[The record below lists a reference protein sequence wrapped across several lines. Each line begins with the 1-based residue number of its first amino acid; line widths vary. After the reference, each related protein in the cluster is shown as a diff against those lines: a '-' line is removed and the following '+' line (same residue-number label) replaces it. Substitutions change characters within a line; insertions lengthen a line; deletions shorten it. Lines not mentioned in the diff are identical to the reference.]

1 MCIFSLFSFDMHNLI
16 CDGDV
21 YMCIK
26 GFTFKYVSLCSLMAA
41 AYKQQ
46 FVIIVL
52 YHWDNE
58 HFDGYYQY
66 RYHS

>member
-1 MCIFSLFSFDMHNLI
+1 
-16 CDGDV
+16 
-21 YMCIK
+21 
-26 GFTFKYVSLCSLMAA
+26 MAA